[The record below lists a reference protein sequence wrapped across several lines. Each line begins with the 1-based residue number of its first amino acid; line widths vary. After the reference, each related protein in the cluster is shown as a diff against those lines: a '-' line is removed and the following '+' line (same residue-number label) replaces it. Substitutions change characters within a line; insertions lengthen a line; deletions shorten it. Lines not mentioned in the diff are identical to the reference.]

1 MKKYKN
7 NDEIDD
13 VEMLISFVRFI
24 NIVLFANQ

>member
-7 NDEIDD
+7 NYEIDD
-13 VEMLISFVRFI
+13 VEMLISSVRFI

>member
-7 NDEIDD
+7 NYEIDD
-13 VEMLISFVRFI
+13 VEMLISPVRFM

>member
-7 NDEIDD
+7 NDEFDD
-13 VEMLISFVRFI
+13 VEMLISLVQFI